1 MSSGDKFSIEN
12 YKHVFSWKEISDPI
26 YGYVYFNREIEE
38 RIIHSFLVQRLR
50 YIMQLQTAHLVYPGA
65 VHTRFQHSLGV
76 MHLAGLMA
84 EDLLFK
90 AIVLYGKELLE
101 NYNAHS
107 LIQATRLAGLLH
119 DAGHACFSHAFEE
132 AIVFERRNIPPE
144 VGNHERIG
152 YKLVELTLIDELMRI
167 EKNYGLDHLTDI
179 LMELLGEK
187 EPGSSVL
194 KLLRWVVK
202 DSLYPADILDFLR
215 RDSYYTG
222 THEYGYIDYERLFK
236 NTYPY
241 VEGDK
246 VLLTLDRNT
255 WGEFRAYMYAK
266 ANMYEHVYLHSVN
279 RAFDLLLKEIMDEL
293 DGKIGLTNAVID
305 IARGNP
311 YNYLLLTDAKMY
323 AILLDEA
330 FRGSGR
336 LSELARRM
344 LIERKPGWKRV
355 GREYILS
362 GYKGSEATKNILRVM
377 FDNDFRKEIQRTIR
391 ESIVDK
397 LKSFG
402 IDEDDVWVDILEI
415 SPVPRSLLIPGKK
428 GGLKLLSL
436 YIAKRKGSE
445 ITLDREVN
453 LIAEGLPLMVIFR
466 AYLKRSL
473 YKLEYERN
481 VTDTMIKTIEDEL
494 RIAGRDW
501 DLDSFLSK
509 LARASEELDKK
520 KVTM

>member
-1 MSSGDKFSIEN
+1 MSRSDKFSVET
-12 YKHVFSWKEISDPI
+12 YKHRFSWKEISDPI
-26 YGYVYFNREIEE
+26 YGYVYFNREVEE
-38 RIIHSFLVQRLR
+38 TIIHNILIQRLR

-84 EDLLFK
+84 EDLLSK
-90 AIVLYGKELLE
+90 TILLYGEEQLE
-101 NYNAHS
+101 DYNPHS

-119 DAGHACFSHAFEE
+119 DVGHACFSHAFEE
-132 AIVFERRNIPPE
+132 AIIFERENIPKE

-152 YKLVELTLIDELMRI
+152 YKLVELVLLDELENI
-167 EKNYGLDHLTDI
+167 ERKFDLDQLKDI
-179 LMELLGEK
+179 LMELLGET
-187 EPGSSVL
+187 EPRENVL
-194 KLLRWVVK
+194 KLLKWIIK

-241 VEGDK
+241 VEGDR

-279 RAFDLLLKEIMDEL
+279 RAFDLLLKEIMNEL
-293 DGKIGLTNAVID
+293 DGKIGLTDAVINVSKGD
-305 IARGNP
+305 PR
-311 YNYLLLTDAKMY
+311 NYLLLTDAKIY
-323 AILLDEA
+323 GILLDEA
-330 FRGSGR
+330 FEGKGK
-336 LSELARRM
+336 LSILARKM
-344 LIERKPGWKRV
+344 LIERKPDWKRV

-362 GYKGSEATKNILRVM
+362 GYKGSEAVKNILRIM
-377 FDNDFRKEIQRTIR
+377 FDNSFKNEIQRTIR
-391 ESIVDK
+391 ESLIDK
-397 LKSFG
+397 LKSTG
-402 IDEDDVWVDILEI
+402 IDEKDVWIDILEI

-428 GGLKLLSL
+428 GGLKLLTL
-436 YIAKRKGSE
+436 YIAKRRGNE

-453 LIAEGLPLMVIFR
+453 LITEGLPLTIIFR
-466 AYLKRSL
+466 AYLRREL
-473 YKLEYERN
+473 YKLEYERS
-481 VTDTMIKTIEDEL
+481 VTDIMIKTIEEEL
-494 RIAGRDW
+494 RFASKDW
-501 DLDSFLSK
+501 DLDSFLEK
-509 LARASEELDKK
+509 IAGAGEELDKK